1 MLMFGSNCTS
11 WFYSAMYLD
20 GDTFTQSSTV
30 DQEFN
35 LRFCFFMVLIVLK
48 ACAAIHLYTV
58 VVVVVV
64 VVTVRSLLARTISR
78 VAPLWQKPLK

>member
-1 MLMFGSNCTS
+1 MGQIVLL
-11 WFYSAMYLD
+11 AMYLD
-20 GDTFTQSSTV
+20 SDTFTQSSIV

-58 VVVVVV
+58 VVVVVM
-64 VVTVRSLLARTISR
+64 TVRSLLARTICR